1 MLLTAFFL
9 NKPFLCFYS
18 ASEPYPEKYISRI
31 SAVLH
36 LPALHASL
44 FFIPVTGRCPFTI
57 FLRRQSNFIIHSTSV
72 LNCHRGLGKN
82 EYCVLV
88 FKNWADNPWNY
99 RIICDIRHMTIL
111 GQLTW
116 KTKTCNIQSHKGKVD
131 NIKTAWTV
139 RDEWHGN
146 PLTWHCHSHCWLETM
161 QSGQPSC
168 QIWFPPNVLM

>member
-88 FKNWADNPWNY
+88 FKNWADNLWNY

-116 KTKTCNIQSHKGKVD
+116 KTKTCNIQSHKGKAD
-131 NIKTAWTV
+131 NIKTA
-139 RDEWHGN
+139 
-146 PLTWHCHSHCWLETM
+146 
-161 QSGQPSC
+161 
-168 QIWFPPNVLM
+168 

>member
-18 ASEPYPEKYISRI
+18 ASEPYPKKYISRI

-131 NIKTAWTV
+131 NIKTA
-139 RDEWHGN
+139 
-146 PLTWHCHSHCWLETM
+146 
-161 QSGQPSC
+161 
-168 QIWFPPNVLM
+168 